1 MTTDNDWVLAYSFK
15 LLYKAEMMQIIL
27 KDENIESVI
36 INKQDSSYFIGDIEL
51 YVNSADI
58 LKAKNIID
66 NVENKE

>member
-1 MTTDNDWVLAYSFK
+1 MPIDKNWVLAYSFK

-51 YVNSADI
+51 YVNPTDL